1 MKLSVVD
8 QSPVPAGFTAADA
21 LNNTIDLAKFCD
33 RLGYERYWIAE
44 HHATGAFASP
54 APEIMIA
61 RVAAETHHIRVGSGG
76 VMLPH
81 YSPLKVAETFR
92 MLAALY
98 AGRIDLGLGRA
109 PGSDP
114 LTAWALQRDK
124 RQAAP
129 DDFPE
134 QLAELLAYIRDGLP
148 ANHRLS
154 RVADLPPEPE
164 RPVPWLLGSSPQS
177 GVWAAE
183 LGLPYAFADFIA
195 PGGAAIAQRYVQTFV
210 PSANL
215 ERPRVIVAVW
225 ALCAET
231 QEAAERL
238 ASSSRMAFAHFLSGN
253 LIQVPPVDTAIAYLE
268 ANADLLD
275 GIARRR
281 RAL

>member
-1 MKLSVVD
+1 MPSTESSSLKLSILD
-8 QSPVPAGFTAADA
+8 QSPISSGMTTGDA
-21 LNNTIDLAKFCD
+21 LRNSIDLAETGD
-33 RLGYERYWIAE
+33 RLGYTRYWVAE
-44 HHATGAFASP
+44 HHASRMLACASP
-54 APEIMIA
+54 EALIGPIG
-61 RVAAETHHIRVGSGG
+61 AATKQIRVGSGG

-195 PGGAAIAQRYVQTFV
+195 PGGAEIMRRYTDSFL
-210 PSANL
+210 PSINL
-215 ERPRVIVAVW
+215 ERPRGIAAVW
-225 ALCAET
+225 ALCADTDAE
-231 QEAAERL
+231 AERL
-238 ASSSRMAFAHFLSGN
+238 AASSRMAFTMLRRGR
-253 LIQVPPVDTAIAYLE
+253 LIAV
-268 ANADLLD
+268 
-275 GIARRR
+275 
-281 RAL
+281 